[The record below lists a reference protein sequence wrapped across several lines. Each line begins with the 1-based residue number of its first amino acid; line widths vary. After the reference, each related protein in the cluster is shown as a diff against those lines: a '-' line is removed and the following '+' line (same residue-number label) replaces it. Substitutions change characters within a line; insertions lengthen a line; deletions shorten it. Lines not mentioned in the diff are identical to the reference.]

1 MLNLVNYNREN
12 ASLKKA
18 FSREGENA
26 RFLELGVKIFWT
38 EPITMEQSQL
48 ERETRIVAVG
58 NQKGGVAKTTNTV
71 HLATA
76 LGEMGRQ
83 CLIWDLDM
91 NHGATLHFGIPSE
104 GFLGTFEVLI
114 GEEQPEDVIITNDDA
129 DVELPV
135 NVHIIAARRNL
146 EKIDQALVAKNK
158 FLITQDV
165 LLKPL
170 QSLRGRYDYIFLDT
184 APNATTPT
192 IAAYKAAELF
202 ILSAMPDP
210 FAIAGLNDALADIQD
225 AQRHGN
231 PHIRLLGVILSGVD
245 KRTRLAS
252 TLNEYVEQ
260 IFAPDGRRSAKFKT
274 TISRSTAVPQAQK
287 LGKTLFQ
294 TYPTHAVTE
303 QYRALAQEVETRLLG
318 LTSNHGDLG
327 LAGVRV
333 LR

>member
-1 MLNLVNYNREN
+1 
-12 ASLKKA
+12 
-18 FSREGENA
+18 
-26 RFLELGVKIFWT
+26 
-38 EPITMEQSQL
+38 MEQDQL
-48 ERETRIVAVG
+48 GHETRIIAVG

-114 GEEQPEDVIITNDDA
+114 GEEQPEDVIITNDDE
-129 DVELPV
+129 DVELPEH
-135 NVHIIAARRNL
+135 VHIIAARRNL

-274 TISRSTAVPQAQK
+274 TISRSTVIPQAQK

-294 TYPTHAVTE
+294 THPTHAVTE
-303 QYRALAQEVETRLLG
+303 QYRALAREVETRLLG
-318 LTSNHGDLG
+318 LTGHHTNLG
-327 LAGVRV
+327 LYDTQAVR
-333 LR
+333 

>member
-1 MLNLVNYNREN
+1 
-12 ASLKKA
+12 
-18 FSREGENA
+18 
-26 RFLELGVKIFWT
+26 
-38 EPITMEQSQL
+38 MEQDQL
-48 ERETRIVAVG
+48 GHETRIIAVG

-114 GEEQPEDVIITNDDA
+114 GEEQPEDVIITNDDEE
-129 DVELPV
+129 VELPEH
-135 NVHIIAARRNL
+135 VHIIAARRNL

-274 TISRSTAVPQAQK
+274 TISRSTVIPQAQK

-294 TYPTHAVTE
+294 THPTHAVTE
-303 QYRALAQEVETRLLG
+303 QYRALAREVETRLLG
-318 LTSNHGDLG
+318 LTGHHTNLG
-327 LAGVRV
+327 LYDTQAVR
-333 LR
+333 

>member
-1 MLNLVNYNREN
+1 
-12 ASLKKA
+12 
-18 FSREGENA
+18 
-26 RFLELGVKIFWT
+26 
-38 EPITMEQSQL
+38 
-48 ERETRIVAVG
+48 
-58 NQKGGVAKTTNTV
+58 
-71 HLATA
+71 
-76 LGEMGRQ
+76 
-83 CLIWDLDM
+83 
-91 NHGATLHFGIPSE
+91 
-104 GFLGTFEVLI
+104 
-114 GEEQPEDVIITNDDA
+114 VIITNDDE
-129 DVELPV
+129 DIELSEH
-135 NVHIIAARRNL
+135 VHIIAARRNL

-170 QSLRGRYDYIFLDT
+170 QSLRGQYDYIFLDT

-274 TISRSTAVPQAQK
+274 TISRSTVIPQAQK

-294 TYPTHAVTE
+294 THPTHTVTE
-303 QYRALAQEVETRLLG
+303 QYRALAREVETRLFGLTGHHTNLG
-318 LTSNHGDLG
+318 LYKTQ
-327 LAGVRV
+327 AVR
-333 LR
+333 

>member
-1 MLNLVNYNREN
+1 
-12 ASLKKA
+12 
-18 FSREGENA
+18 
-26 RFLELGVKIFWT
+26 
-38 EPITMEQSQL
+38 MEQDQ
-48 ERETRIVAVG
+48 RGHETRIIAVG

-114 GEEQPEDVIITNDDA
+114 GEEQPEDVIITNDDE
-129 DVELPV
+129 DVELPEH
-135 NVHIIAARRNL
+135 VHIIAARRNL

-170 QSLRGRYDYIFLDT
+170 QSLRGQYDYIFLDT

-274 TISRSTAVPQAQK
+274 TISRSTVIPQAQK

-294 TYPTHAVTE
+294 THPTHAVTE
-303 QYRALAQEVETRLLG
+303 QYRALAREVETRLHGLTGHHTNLG
-318 LTSNHGDLG
+318 LYETQ
-327 LAGVRV
+327 AVR
-333 LR
+333 